1 VGICGQAEYKLR
13 VSPVNV
19 YKVEGQLEMHRN
31 VLRTYI
37 IRNNLSVGDDI
48 GDDKQVVFT
57 ARRTTTEPAAQ
68 DRMGSGTIPTCFAC
82 PKTRLDVP
90 FNEEFDEDN
99 TDCVGSINVTS
110 GSRIITKKD
119 FRLAFADVGTIGANN
134 VMEFISTK
142 SFQLFERCQGQPHQH
157 PLITATLKSTTG
169 NWGTG
174 DFSFAEIEMPSSTDS
189 TDLLRLFIVTIL
201 TFTARLRLKRLRY
214 GPGNQNPWE
223 FKVHLGS
230 KFFCGLWATM
240 KSYVNKG
247 GYFLVDQRH
256 HFMDLVYYRLFMTAW
271 FPVY

>member
-1 VGICGQAEYKLR
+1 

-82 PKTRLDVP
+82 PKTRLDLP
-90 FNEEFDEDN
+90 FYEEFDEDN

-110 GSRIITKKD
+110 GSRTITKKD
-119 FRLAFADVGTIGANN
+119 FRLAFADVGTVGANN

-142 SFQLFERCQGQPHQH
+142 SFQLF
-157 PLITATLKSTTG
+157 
-169 NWGTG
+169 
-174 DFSFAEIEMPSSTDS
+174 
-189 TDLLRLFIVTIL
+189 
-201 TFTARLRLKRLRY
+201 KR
-214 GPGNQNPWE
+214 
-223 FKVHLGS
+223 
-230 KFFCGLWATM
+230 
-240 KSYVNKG
+240 
-247 GYFLVDQRH
+247 
-256 HFMDLVYYRLFMTAW
+256 
-271 FPVY
+271 